1 VLDGEVDPVVAFVAL
16 DAFQALDEE
25 PFLTALIEEPGQ
37 FGVLA
42 EALAQALPHLS
53 LSALGHVPTLRLGQS
68 GGLSSRPHGKP
79 PSGRKE
85 P

>member
-1 VLDGEVDPVVAFVAL
+1 M
-16 DAFQALDEE
+16 
-25 PFLTALIEEPGQ
+25 ALIEEPGQ

-68 GGLSSRPHGKP
+68 GRPELAAAWKTPVRYYSPGL
-79 PSGRKE
+79 
-85 P
+85 